1 MNKRELV
8 LKAFHN
14 KETERV
20 PVGFWFHFAK
30 NELEDLFE
38 KPELLSVTLDGH
50 RKFYREFQ
58 PDFVKIMTDGF
69 FAYPNDV
76 FKKAKSLA
84 EFKAVKPLG
93 ADHPWIRKQIE
104 FAKTL
109 TAEFGREVL
118 CFYNVFSPAT
128 LFKFSRISAIG
139 DSSPSPGAE
148 NPQDRL
154 LADFIEADRAGK
166 SLAGTGQDL
175 AGTGQD
181 LAGAFAAIASDFA
194 ALARGVITEG
204 GADGI
209 YYSVQDVA
217 DPRIDNATQKAVLAP
232 ADHAI
237 LEAANKA
244 GGLNI
249 LHICSYAGHS
259 NELSHFVDYPAQVI
273 NWASCFEGVSL
284 GTGKKLFGGKPV
296 IGGFDNTK
304 EGILYSGSRK
314 EIEDETRR
322 LLCESGRLGVVL
334 GADCTLP
341 RDIDYSRLEW
351 VRQAA
356 RL

>member
-8 LKAFHN
+8 LNTFHN
-14 KETERV
+14 EETERV

-30 NELEDLFE
+30 NELEDVFE
-38 KPELLSVTLDGH
+38 KPELLSINLEGH

-69 FAYPNDV
+69 FAYPNEV
-76 FKKAKSLA
+76 FRKAASAA
-84 EFKAVKPLG
+84 ELKATKPIG
-93 ADHPWIRKQIE
+93 EGHPWIRKQIE

-109 TAEFGREVL
+109 TGEFGKEVL
-118 CFYNVFSPAT
+118 CFYNIFSPAT
-128 LFKFSRISAIG
+128 LFKFLRTNAIA
-139 DSSPSPGAE
+139 DSGQKAGAA

-154 LADFIEADRAGK
+154 LAGFIEEGSRDTDRG
-166 SLAGTGQDL
+166 
-175 AGTGQD
+175 
-181 LAGAFAAIASDFA
+181 LAGAFAAVASDLA
-194 ALARGVITEG
+194 ALAEGVITEG

-217 DPRIDNATQKAVLAP
+217 DPGIDSAAQQAALAP
-232 ADHAI
+232 GDHAV

-249 LHICSYAGHS
+249 LHICGYAGHS
-259 NELSHFVDYPAQVI
+259 NKLDHFVDYPAQVI
-273 NWASCFEGVSL
+273 NWAACFEGIKL
-284 GTGKKLFGGKPV
+284 GEGKRLFGGRPV
-296 IGGFDNTK
+296 IGGFDNTR

-314 EIEDETRR
+314 EIEEETGR
-322 LLCESGRLGVVL
+322 LLSESGRVGVAL

-341 RDIDYSRLEW
+341 RDIDYRRLEW

-356 RL
+356 RNA